1 MPGLRRRAARVRG
14 ARGGAHRQWQAVHRP
29 VRQGRGGAVRPDLP
43 RQWHHPP
50 AHRAP
55 ASATTGKVERFHG
68 SLRRELLDDAVP
80 FADLAAAQAAIDAWR
95 QQYNTTRPHQALSM
109 ASPAERFTS
118 AKDSKAEQLLPLR
131 LPAILSSLPPAD
143 ANQGRADQGFTH
155 LAWPGA
161 LQGAASGDH
170 GASQAAPDH
179 QAKFAGALPPG
190 PSQDTGQSPSPRSV
204 ITAARAYDGGPVEFE
219 RVVPPSG

>member
-80 FADLAAAQAAIDAWR
+80 FADLAAAQTAVDAWR
-95 QQYNTTRPHQALSM
+95 QQYNTTRPHQALGM

-118 AKDSKAEQLLPLR
+118 ATGGEAERLLPLR
-131 LPAILSSLPPAD
+131 LPAILSPVPAT
-143 ANQGRADQGFTH
+143 Q
-155 LAWPGA
+155 
-161 LQGAASGDH
+161 DH
-170 GASQAAPDH
+170 R
-179 QAKFAGALPPG
+179 
-190 PSQDTGQSPSPRSV
+190 DTGPAPVSRP
-204 ITAARAYDGGPVEFE
+204 AAAAVPTYDGG
-219 RVVPPSG
+219 RWSSSGWSRPAATWRSPGASSGLAPAARGKSSRFGPTPT